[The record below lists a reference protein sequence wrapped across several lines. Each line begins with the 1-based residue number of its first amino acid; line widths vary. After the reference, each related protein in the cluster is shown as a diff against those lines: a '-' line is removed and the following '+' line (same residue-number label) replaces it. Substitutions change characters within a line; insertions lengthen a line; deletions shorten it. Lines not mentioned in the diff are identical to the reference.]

1 MPIFRI
7 KLLLIMSISLLYP
20 LAAFADIKASTEA
33 VKAKDYKKAFIDCKL
48 DAESGEKDCQSQ
60 LGYLYKN
67 GFGTEANQA
76 LAIDWLKKS
85 ASQGQMYAEE
95 MLGDSYKNG
104 IGIAVD
110 YQEALRLFKSSSNKG
125 NPWAFNNLG
134 NMYRYGLGIPKN
146 TNEAFKNFRI
156 AAEKGNP
163 AAQVN
168 LADIYRIGE
177 LGEVNGDEA
186 FQWALKASKQNYPSG
201 FNQLGLLYRDGI
213 GVRQDTLK
221 AIEYFKKSIEFKSPA
236 IAYCNLAN
244 IYFGGYNIPRDLNES
259 AKYAEYGTKLNQPGC
274 MNVLANVLII
284 GNVQIPT
291 DYKRAFELAQRSHEL
306 GYANGSNTLG
316 FMYRDGLGVPVDYQI
331 ALKYFNQAVERGSFN
346 ALVSLGRA
354 YFEGLGVPKD
364 ITKADQYFK
373 MAQTKMNYLGPG
385 TKAYLQN
392 YLDNQNQTT
401 AEQAAKDK
409 KDDQKQITQANNSL
423 TNQKPSS
430 EVSKPVVLDKAQQEL
445 LDRLDK
451 MQRQMEV
458 LQASANTINEN
469 QSKEQFLQSAPRKA
483 LVVGNNKYAYV
494 NPLQNAT
501 EDAKAI
507 AGTLKSLGYSV
518 SLYQDIDQKAFKKAL
533 RDFRGT
539 LAGGDEVLFF
549 FAGHGV
555 QLGSANYLLPIDIK
569 GDTEEQVKDEGVE
582 LQRVLD
588 DMKSKDVK
596 FSLAIIDACRDN
608 PFKSSGRAIGGR
620 GLAPTTAATG
630 QMVMF
635 SAGSGQQALDKL
647 DNNDKDKN
655 GLFTR
660 VLLKEMVKPQI
671 PVDRVLRNVR
681 NEVVKLSKSV
691 GHEQTPALYDQAV
704 GDFYFKVK

>member
-1 MPIFRI
+1 
-7 KLLLIMSISLLYP
+7 
-20 LAAFADIKASTEA
+20 
-33 VKAKDYKKAFIDCKL
+33 
-48 DAESGEKDCQSQ
+48 
-60 LGYLYKN
+60 
-67 GFGTEANQA
+67 
-76 LAIDWLKKS
+76 
-85 ASQGQMYAEE
+85 MYAEE
-95 MLGDSYKNG
+95 MLGDSYRRGLG
-104 IGIAVD
+104 IVVD
-110 YQEALRLFKSSSNKG
+110 YQEALRLFKSSSSKG

-134 NMYRYGLGIPKN
+134 EMYRYGFGIPKN
-146 TNEAFKNFRI
+146 ANEAFKNFRI

-168 LADIYRIGE
+168 MADIYRLGE
-177 LGEVNGDEA
+177 TGEVNGDEA
-186 FQWALKASKQNYPSG
+186 FQWALKATKQNYPSG

-221 AIEYFKKSIEFKSPA
+221 AIEYFKKSIELKSPLVA
-236 IAYCNLAN
+236 NCNLAN

-259 AKYAEYGTKLNQPGC
+259 AKYAEYGAKFNQVSC
-274 MNVLANVLII
+274 MNVLANILII
-284 GNVQIPT
+284 GNVQIPK

-316 FMYRDGLGVPVDYQI
+316 FMYRDGLGVQVDYQM
-331 ALKYFNQAVERGSFN
+331 ALNYFNQAVEKGSFN
-346 ALVSLGRA
+346 GLVSLGRM

-364 ITKADQYFK
+364 VAKADQYFK
-373 MAQTKMNYLGPG
+373 MAQVKMNNLGPA
-385 TKAYLQN
+385 TRTYLQN
-392 YLDNQNQTT
+392 YLDNQNQTLATQT
-401 AEQAAKDK
+401 ANEK
-409 KDDQKQITQANNSL
+409 KDSQKQNIQSSGPL
-423 TNQKPSS
+423 TNQKLVN
-430 EVSKPVVLDKAQQEL
+430 EASKPVLDKSQQEL

-458 LQASANTINEN
+458 LQASANTINAN
-469 QSKEQFLQSAPRKA
+469 QSSEQFFVSAPRKA
-483 LVVGNNKYAYV
+483 LVVGNNKYSFV
-494 NPLQNAT
+494 SPLQNAT

-507 AGTLKSLGYSV
+507 AGTLKSLGYTV

-555 QLGSANYLLPIDIK
+555 QLGSANYLLPIDIR
-569 GDTEEQVKDEGVE
+569 GDSEEQVKDEGIE

-671 PVDRVLRNVR
+671 PVDRVLRTVR